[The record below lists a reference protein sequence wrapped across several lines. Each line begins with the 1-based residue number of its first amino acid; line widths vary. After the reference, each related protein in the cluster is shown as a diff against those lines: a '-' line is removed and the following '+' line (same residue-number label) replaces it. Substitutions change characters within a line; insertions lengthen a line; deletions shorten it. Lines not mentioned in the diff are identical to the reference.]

1 MSLVNPL
8 SRNVPQCALLFFTF
22 LTPDTGA
29 KLTPFNSG
37 GGVSTRIAL
46 QKPIGF
52 IYFWP
57 LFLPKMLARGEEEV
71 EKII

>member
-37 GGVSTRIAL
+37 GGGVYQNCPAKAHRL
-46 QKPIGF
+46 
-52 IYFWP
+52 Y
-57 LFLPKMLARGEEEV
+57 LFLATISPKNVGERGGRS
-71 EKII
+71 